1 MTISFY
7 SLSINGTHTS
17 LQSSFLETVKLAND
31 KGYYNIQIFLG
42 SPYSLNRRQ
51 FTKHALEET
60 KKYLNRYNIKVFTHL
75 PYIINL
81 AGSSKHNDF
90 CWNGNTEIDNYALQ
104 CIKCIE
110 YECNTLG
117 LIQNKEIGG
126 CVLHIGSIGKLGDKS
141 EASSANGAEGD
152 KERSDSAK
160 HRVSA
165 KAQKQSDK
173 DVREKGLNS
182 VVQSINKINFKEN
195 DCKLILETMVGRGG
209 VLGVSFE
216 ELSYIYNRIEES
228 KRKYIG
234 ICIDTCHI
242 FAEGLYKL
250 DNVKGIDKLFE
261 DFQKYFTLDKLSVIH
276 LNDSKCEYNSK
287 ADRHST
293 LMNGCIWK
301 KDILKYFVSI
311 CERYNIP
318 MILETEES
326 DYDVVENL

>member
-1 MTISFY
+1 MSISFY

-17 LQSSFLETVKLAND
+17 LQASFLETVKTANE

-51 FTKHALEET
+51 FTKSDIDDT
-60 KKYLNRYNIKVFTHL
+60 KKYLSRNNIKVFTHL

-81 AGSSKHNDF
+81 AGSSKHNEL
-90 CWNGNTEIDNYALQ
+90 CWNGNKEIDNYALQ

-126 CVLHIGSIGKLGDKS
+126 CVLHIGSIGKLGDS
-141 EASSANGAEGD
+141 ASHRASSTNGAKGD
-152 KERSDSAK
+152 
-160 HRVSA
+160 SA

-173 DVREKGLNS
+173 SDREKGLNS

-228 KRKYIG
+228 KRKHIG

-250 DNVKGIDKLFE
+250 DSVKEVDKVFE
-261 DFQKYFTLDKLSVIH
+261 DFQKYFTIDKLSVIH

-301 KDILKYFVSI
+301 RDVLKYFVSI
-311 CERYNIP
+311 CETYNIP
-318 MILETEES
+318 MILETEET

>member
-1 MTISFY
+1 MILYFLYFPLSKNNVKMDIEEKKYFIIQNLKSDIIYTLNSHFKNE
-7 SLSINGTHTS
+7 SLSNSTNKLYCDTYLLLLKEI
-17 LQSSFLETVKLAND
+17 QFLYKDSKKLSMPTCEHIFKSGSRKGSKCTTLVKISGN
-31 KGYYNIQIFLG
+31 FC
-42 SPYSLNRRQ
+42 
-51 FTKHALEET
+51 
-60 KKYLNRYNIKVFTHL
+60 
-75 PYIINL
+75 
-81 AGSSKHNDF
+81 SKHKLKISDQ
-90 CWNGNTEIDNYALQ
+90 EIEELPILKD
-104 CIKCIE
+104 
-110 YECNTLG
+110 
-117 LIQNKEIGG
+117 
-126 CVLHIGSIGKLGDKS
+126 SKS
-141 EASSANGAEGD
+141 EF
-152 KERSDSAK
+152 SAK
-160 HRVSA
+160 HRA
-165 KAQKQSDK
+165 ISDK
-173 DVREKGLNS
+173 GDREKGLNS
-182 VVQSINKINFKEN
+182 VIQSINKINFKEN

-250 DNVKGIDKLFE
+250 DSVKGIDKLFE
-261 DFQKYFTLDKLSVIH
+261 DFQRYFTLDKLSVIH

-301 KDILKYFVSI
+301 RDILKYFVSI